1 MSVVAASR
9 RASLAAI
16 LASCMSYGIGM
27 GLTLPLLSLVLERM
41 GVPGSVN
48 GLNLATGGLAS
59 LAVTPFVPRIIARF
73 GAAEFLGAC
82 LVVAAGAMIA
92 IYEAPSL
99 WIWFPIRFVL
109 SSSLNGLFVVTEFWI
124 NRLADES
131 NRGRYVALYS
141 ICLAGSFGIG
151 PALLQIIGT
160 RGIAPFA
167 AGAIMLLLA
176 VLPVILARKHA
187 PSIEAGPQPSVW
199 RVIAMAPTAFT
210 AAAVFGAIDAGMA
223 GLFPV
228 YAVRQHYTE
237 AHAALAVTAMSVG
250 SIVFQYPMG
259 VLTDRMNRQHLL
271 VLCAGSGVLGAA
283 ITPFVVTVPVLMY
296 LVLLLWGGL
305 ILGVYSIGLTLLG
318 ERFKGSELAS
328 ANAGFVMSYCIGL
341 LAGPAVEGVALD
353 IWNPN
358 GLLVAL
364 GAISA
369 VYVIYLSMS
378 SDRSKLSAA

>member
-1 MSVVAASR
+1 MSTVAANR

-73 GAAEFLGAC
+73 GAAEFLCTC
-82 LVVAAGAMIA
+82 LVVAAGALIA

-99 WIWFPIRFVL
+99 WIWFPIRFAL

-160 RGIAPFA
+160 HGIAPFA

-176 VLPVILARKHA
+176 VVPVILARDHA
-187 PSIEAGPQPSVW
+187 PAIEEGEQPSVW
-199 RVIAMAPTAFT
+199 SVMGMAPTAFA

-250 SIVFQYPMG
+250 SIIFQYPMG
-259 VLTDRMNRQHLL
+259 MLTDRMNRRNLL
-271 VLCAGSGVLGAA
+271 ALCAASGVVGAA
-283 ITPFVVTVPVLMY
+283 ITPFVVSVPVLMY

-305 ILGVYSIGLTLLG
+305 ILGVYSVGLTLLG
-318 ERFKGSELAS
+318 ERFKGPELAS

-341 LAGPAVEGVALD
+341 LAGPTVEGVALD
-353 IWNPN
+353 LWNPN

-364 GAISA
+364 AVISA
-369 VYVIYLSMS
+369 GYAIYLCISG
-378 SDRSKLSAA
+378 RLSTS